1 MSATFTID
9 HRCGH
14 SAERDLSNK
23 IAGERRRFAKWLSGE
38 LCTSCWKKSEDRKD
52 SEEFAAHKAAKLEE
66 ARADQER
73 FGLPI
78 LTGSDGQIKWGLTSR
93 HALLRA
99 AYAEQVEAGEMSEDE
114 FDQQILEP
122 AKQIDFAGW
131 WIDNRESST
140 EELIGL
146 VNDPGERASS
156 GGNENPY

>member
-9 HRCGH
+9 HKCGH
-14 SAERDLSNK
+14 SEEHDLSKK
-23 IAGERRRFAKWLSGE
+23 IAGERRRFAQWLSE
-38 LCTSCWKKSEDRKD
+38 RQCRSCWKKSADRKD
-52 SEEFAAHKAAKLEE
+52 SKEFTAHKAAKLEE

-78 LTGSDGQIKWGLTSR
+78 LTGSEGQAKWGLTSR

-122 AKQIDFAGW
+122 AKKIDFAGW
-131 WIDNRESST
+131 WIDNREASVA
-140 EELIGL
+140 ELMEL
-146 VNDPGERASS
+146 VNDPGERASG